1 MVGALVNAATN
12 WQLCKHC
19 CHTNGLPLASDKLTT
34 EMRDQALH
42 ASLCAGVA
50 TKWWH
55 HHTSPATSLAK
66 LCTSWNQSVVYQ
78 TIKLYVTYCFQ

>member
-50 TKWWH
+50 TKW
-55 HHTSPATSLAK
+55 
-66 LCTSWNQSVVYQ
+66 
-78 TIKLYVTYCFQ
+78 